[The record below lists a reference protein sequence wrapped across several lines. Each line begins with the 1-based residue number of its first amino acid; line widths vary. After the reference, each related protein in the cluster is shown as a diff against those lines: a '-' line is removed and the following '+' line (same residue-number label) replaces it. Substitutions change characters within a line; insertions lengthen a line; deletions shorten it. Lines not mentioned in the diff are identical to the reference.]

1 LNENWSA
8 NRLGWRREFDAT
20 GIASETL
27 ALQSAVAEI
36 DEDVDVSYENLDRLL
51 ESVRGQYERVR

>member
-1 LNENWSA
+1 LKEDWSA
-8 NRLGWRREFDAT
+8 NRLGCCREFDAT

-36 DEDVDVSYENLDRLL
+36 DDDVDVSYKT
-51 ESVRGQYERVR
+51 STGY